1 MKSEIWVLSMGGLKK
16 QKVATPTS
24 SAEKSKEVKIV
35 TKHVVTPS
43 DIEKNP
49 RLITLLYIISLAR
62 NGISEKALV
71 NLLYL
76 MRESGVNLG
85 YNFIVLGNTPTSKDL
100 LGDLTLLKYAGLV
113 EVSENKKL
121 LITSLGKELLSKTL
135 ALLGDQESAIKK
147 LYETLYPKV
156 APIDVEIDLKSRS
169 RR

>member
-1 MKSEIWVLSMGGLKK
+1 MGGLKK

>member
-1 MKSEIWVLSMGGLKK
+1 MGGLKK

-71 NLLYL
+71 NLLYS

>member
-1 MKSEIWVLSMGGLKK
+1 MKSEVWVLSMGGLKK

-24 SAEKSKEVKIV
+24 STEKSKEVKII

-49 RLITLLYIISLAR
+49 RLVTLLYVMSLAK

-71 NLLYL
+71 NLIYL

-85 YNFIVLGNTPTSKDL
+85 YNFTVLGNMPTSRDL

-121 LITSLGKELLSKTL
+121 LITSLGKELLGKASS
-135 ALLGDQESAIKK
+135 LLGEQESAIKN

-156 APIDVEIDLKSRS
+156 APIDVEIDLKSKS